1 MYNPVKPYK
10 HEILK
15 SIERTW
21 RTPYVEVTRGV
32 YPLIK
37 KKSAY
42 AKYAEVDHT
51 DGIGT
56 KGFYH
61 WKAGTF
67 RAAVLDALA
76 MNLNDLALVRAV
88 PYKLSNHI
96 TAPVEDARVFKVV
109 QAMVK
114 ECRKRRIA
122 MVGGENSFHNTTDG
136 LDISMTVSGFVK
148 KPKSNVCKVG
158 DVLIGLKSSGLHS
171 NGITTVRKVFKNKTR
186 PEFTVPTKIYLDAVL
201 KVCDKHQVNGMMHI
215 TGGAFTKLE
224 DILKGTDAEI
234 RHPRALKPQK
244 IFFDL
249 RKKIPN
255 KQMYSTF
262 NCGIG
267 FVLSVPKR
275 EVERVLRRLPASAVI
290 GRVVK
295 GTGKVRITSGFDGQA
310 VVL

>member
-21 RTPYVEVTRGV
+21 RTPYVKVTRGV

-37 KKSAY
+37 KKFPY
-42 AKYAEVDHT
+42 TKYAEVDHT

-67 RAAVLDALA
+67 RSAVLDALA

-88 PYKLSNHI
+88 PYKMSNHVTVPI
-96 TAPVEDARVFKVV
+96 EDVRVFNVI

-114 ECRKRRIA
+114 ECQKRRIA

-148 KPKSNVCKVG
+148 KPQPNLCKAG

-171 NGITTVRKVFKNKTR
+171 NGITTVRKVFKNQVR
-186 PEFTVPTKIYLDAVL
+186 PEFTVPTRIYLDEVL
-201 KVCDKHQVNGMMHI
+201 VVCDKHQVNGMMHI
-215 TGGAFTKLE
+215 TGGAFTKLK
-224 DILKGTDAEI
+224 DILKGADAEI
-234 RHPRALKPQK
+234 HHPYKLRPQK

-249 RKKIPN
+249 RKKISN
-255 KQMYSTF
+255 RQMYSTF

-275 EVERVLRRLPASAVI
+275 EVERVLRILPASAVI
-290 GRVVK
+290 GRVIK
-295 GTGKVRITSGFDGQA
+295 GKGKVRIISAFDQRE

>member
-1 MYNPVKPYK
+1 MYNPIKSYK
-10 HEILK
+10 HQILK

-21 RTPYVEVTRGV
+21 HTPYVEVTRGV

-37 KKSAY
+37 KKPAY

-61 WKAGTF
+61 WKAGTL

-88 PYKLSNHI
+88 PYKMSNHI
-96 TAPVEDARVFKVV
+96 TVPVEDVRVFKVV
-109 QAMVK
+109 QAMVE
-114 ECRKRRIA
+114 ECKKRRIA
-122 MVGGENSFHNTTDG
+122 MVGGENSFHNMTDG
-136 LDISMTVSGFVK
+136 LDISMTISGFVK
-148 KPKSNVCKVG
+148 KPKPNLCKVG

-171 NGITTVRKVFKNKTR
+171 NGFTTVRKVFKKQIR
-186 PEFTVPTKIYLDAVL
+186 REFTTPTKIYLDAVL

-215 TGGAFTKLE
+215 TGGAFTKLK
-224 DILKGTDAEI
+224 DILKGADAEI
-234 RHPRALKPQK
+234 KHPRALRPQK

-255 KQMYSTF
+255 KHMYSTF

-275 EVERVLRRLPASAVI
+275 EVGRVLHLLPASAVI

-295 GTGKVRITSGFDGQA
+295 GKGRVSIISDFDRKA

>member
-1 MYNPVKPYK
+1 MYNTVKPYK

-37 KKSAY
+37 KKPAC

-96 TAPVEDARVFKVV
+96 TLPVEDDRVFKIIL
-109 QAMVK
+109 AM
-114 ECRKRRIA
+114 EEELQKRSIA
-122 MVGGENSFHNTTDG
+122 MVGGENYFHNT
-136 LDISMTVSGFVK
+136 
-148 KPKSNVCKVG
+148 
-158 DVLIGLKSSGLHS
+158 
-171 NGITTVRKVFKNKTR
+171 
-186 PEFTVPTKIYLDAVL
+186 A
-201 KVCDKHQVNGMMHI
+201 
-215 TGGAFTKLE
+215 
-224 DILKGTDAEI
+224 
-234 RHPRALKPQK
+234 
-244 IFFDL
+244 
-249 RKKIPN
+249 
-255 KQMYSTF
+255 
-262 NCGIG
+262 
-267 FVLSVPKR
+267 
-275 EVERVLRRLPASAVI
+275 
-290 GRVVK
+290 
-295 GTGKVRITSGFDGQA
+295 
-310 VVL
+310 

>member
-21 RTPYVEVTRGV
+21 RTPYVEVARGV

-37 KKSAY
+37 KKATY

-88 PYKLSNHI
+88 PYKMSNHI
-96 TAPVEDARVFKVV
+96 TVPAEDVRVFKII
-109 QAMVK
+109 QAMVE
-114 ECRKRRIA
+114 ECKKRRIA
-122 MVGGENSFHNTTDG
+122 MVGGENSFHNTSDG

-148 KPKSNVCKVG
+148 KPQPNLCKAG

-171 NGITTVRKVFKNKTR
+171 NGITTVRKVFKNQLR
-186 PEFTVPTKIYLDAVL
+186 PEFTVPTKIYLDEVLAVCG
-201 KVCDKHQVNGMMHI
+201 KCQVNGMMHI
-215 TGGAFTKLE
+215 TGGAFTKLK
-224 DILKGTDAEI
+224 DILKGADAEI
-234 RHPRALKPQK
+234 VHPRALKPQK

-275 EVERVLRRLPASAVI
+275 EVEQVLRLLPASAPI

-295 GTGKVRITSGFDGQA
+295 GTGKVGIVSAFDGKTIA
-310 VVL
+310 L